1 MSDASQAAYCHM
13 VCPEFSMS
21 VKKADPDI
29 KTPFNYIVC
38 LDIVVLACILVVA
51 GRPDGLA
58 ITVSAIIVAVAALC
72 YRGTV
77 GVKSYMSGKSRNT
90 KAGLRNDE
98 RASSPTARKALV
110 DSSPDTSARNRSWLR
125 DSE

>member
-1 MSDASQAAYCHM
+1 M
-13 VCPEFSMS
+13 VYPEFSMS

-29 KTPFNYIVC
+29 KAPFNYIVC

-58 ITVSAIIVAVAALC
+58 ITVSAIIVAVATLC

-77 GVKSYMSGKSRNT
+77 GVKSYMSGRSRNPT
-90 KAGLRNDE
+90 ASLRSDE
-98 RASSPTARKALV
+98 RRSIPKARNAPLE
-110 DSSPDTSARNRSWLR
+110 STPDTSERNRSWLR